1 MRVHVAP
8 RQKQRLVLVGN
19 GMAGM
24 RTIDEILAR
33 DRGRFEIEIIG
44 AEPHPNY
51 NRILLSSVLAG
62 EKEIDDIVLHSREWY
77 AGNNIKLATG
87 DAVVKLDANAKT
99 VTTASGRAIGYD
111 KLVLA
116 TGSRPLVPPIAGL
129 ELPGVCAFR
138 NIADLELMRSVSRN
152 GGRAVVVGGGLLG
165 LEAAFGLMRRGMTV
179 TVLHLMQTL
188 MERQLDEA
196 AGLLL
201 ERDLERSGV
210 TVLTKAHTE
219 AIVGGS
225 RVRAVQLADG
235 RELPADLVVFAVG
248 VRPNI
253 DLARTAGLDVNRGII
268 VDDFMATS
276 EPGIFAVGEC
286 VEHRGETF
294 GLVAPLWAHAR
305 ICATVLCGEAPEPYV
320 APAPHT
326 SLKVTGI
333 DVFSAGVLEA
343 RDDGDEEITL
353 RDAGSGQY
361 KKLVVRDGRLVG
373 AILYGEIADGP
384 WFVELIESK
393 RNVTPFRDRLIFG
406 RALARAA

>member
-1 MRVHVAP
+1 LAP
-8 RQKQRLVLVGN
+8 GQKQRLVLVGN

-24 RTIDEILAR
+24 RVIDEILAR
-33 DRGRFEIEIIG
+33 DRGRFDIEVIG

-51 NRILLSSVLAG
+51 NRILLSAVLAG
-62 EKEIDDIVLHSREWY
+62 EKEIDEIILHSREWY
-77 AGNNIKLATG
+77 AANNIKLTTG
-87 DAVVKLDANAKT
+87 DAVAKLDIDART
-99 VTTASGRAIGYD
+99 VTTASGRSIGYD

-116 TGSRPLVPPIAGL
+116 TGSRPLVPPVAGL
-129 ELPGVCAFR
+129 DLPGVCAFR
-138 NIADLELMRSVSRN
+138 NIGDLELMRDATRN
-152 GGRAVVVGGGLLG
+152 GGRAIVVGGGLLG
-165 LEAAFGLMRRGMTV
+165 LEAAFGLMKRGMTV

-201 ERDLERSGV
+201 QRDLERGGM

-219 AIVGGS
+219 AIVGGA
-225 RVRAVQLADG
+225 RVTVVQLADG

-248 VRPNI
+248 VRPAI
-253 DLARTAGLDVNRGII
+253 DLVRGALDVNRGII

-276 EPGIFAVGEC
+276 EPDIFAVGEC
-286 VEHRGETF
+286 IEHHGKTF
-294 GLVAPLWAHAR
+294 GLVGPLWEQAR
-305 ICATVLCGEAPEPYV
+305 VCAAVLCGEMPEPYV
-320 APAPHT
+320 APAPYT
-326 SLKVTGI
+326 SLKVTGV
-333 DVFSAGVLEA
+333 DVFSAGVLEV

-361 KKLVVRDGRLVG
+361 KKLVLRDGCLIG

-393 RNVTPFRDRLIFG
+393 RDVTPFRDDLIFG

>member
-1 MRVHVAP
+1 
-8 RQKQRLVLVGN
+8 
-19 GMAGM
+19 MAGM
-24 RTIDEILAR
+24 RVIDEILAR
-33 DRGRFEIEIIG
+33 DRERFEIEVIG
-44 AEPHPNY
+44 AEPYPNY
-51 NRILLSSVLAG
+51 NRILLSAVLAG
-62 EKEIDDIVLHSREWY
+62 EKEIGEVIVHSREWY
-77 AGNNIKLATG
+77 ASNGIRLAAGET
-87 DAVVKLDANAKT
+87 VVTLDANAKT
-99 VTTASGRAIGYD
+99 VTTAAGRTIGYD

-116 TGSRPLVPPIAGL
+116 TGSRPLVPPVAGL
-129 ELPGVCAFR
+129 DLPGVCAFR
-138 NIADLELMRSVSRN
+138 NIADLELMRDASRN

-165 LEAAFGLMRRGMTV
+165 LEAAFGLMNRGMAV

-201 ERDLERSGV
+201 QRDLEASGV

-219 AIVGGS
+219 AIVGDT
-225 RVRAVQLADG
+225 RVEAVQLADG

-253 DLARTAGLDVNRGII
+253 DLARAGGLDVNRGII

-276 EPGIFAVGEC
+276 EADIFAVGEC
-286 VEHRGETF
+286 IEHRGQTF
-294 GLVAPLWAHAR
+294 GLVGPLWEQAR
-305 ICATVLCGEAPEPYV
+305 ICAAVLCGDRPEAYV

-333 DVFSAGVLEA
+333 DVFSAGVLAA
-343 RDDGDEEITL
+343 RDDADEEITL
-353 RDAGSGQY
+353 RDAGSGHY

-393 RNVTPFRDRLIFG
+393 RDIMPSRDGLIFG
-406 RALARAA
+406 RAVAMAA

>member
-1 MRVHVAP
+1 MVP

-24 RTIDEILAR
+24 RVVDEVLAR
-33 DRGRFEIEIIG
+33 SRERFEIEVIG

-62 EKEIDDIVLHSREWY
+62 EKEIDDIVLHRREWY
-77 AGNNIKLATG
+77 AENDIKLLTG
-87 DAVVKLDANAKT
+87 ETVVKLDVNAKT
-99 VTTASGRAIGYD
+99 VTTASGRATDYD

-116 TGSRPLVPPIAGL
+116 TGSRPVVPPVAGL
-129 ELPGVCAFR
+129 ELPGVSAFR
-138 NIADLELMRSVSRN
+138 NIADLDLMRDASRRD
-152 GGRAVVVGGGLLG
+152 GRAVVVGGGLLG
-165 LEAAFGLMRRGMTV
+165 LEAAFGLMKRGMTV

-201 ERDLERSGV
+201 QRDLESSGI
-210 TVLTKAHTE
+210 TVLTKAQTE
-219 AIVGGS
+219 AIVGDG
-225 RVRAVQLADG
+225 RVDAVQLADG
-235 RELPADLVVFAVG
+235 RELPADIVVFAVG

-253 DLARTAGLDVNRGII
+253 DLARAVGLDVNRGII

-276 EPGIFAVGEC
+276 EPDIFAVGEC
-286 VEHRGETF
+286 IEHRGQTF
-294 GLVAPLWAHAR
+294 GLVGPLWEQAR
-305 ICATVLCGEAPEPYV
+305 ICAAVLCGDTPQPYV
-320 APAPHT
+320 ASAPHT

-333 DVFSAGVLEA
+333 DVFSAGALEA
-343 RDDGDEEITL
+343 RDDGDDEITL
-353 RDAGSGQY
+353 RDAGSNQY

-393 RNVTPFRDRLIFG
+393 RDITPLRDGLIFG
-406 RALARAA
+406 RALAMVA